1 MKQEV
6 FVERRR
12 LGRTGHKSTVAIFG
26 AAAFYQVTQA
36 EADAAMERVIA
47 AGVNHI
53 DVAPSY
59 GLAEECLGPWLARER
74 DRFFLGCKTQE
85 RTKESAEAEL
95 RRSLER
101 LQMDTFDLYQLHAVT
116 SMEELDQVIGLAGA
130 LEAIL
135 DARAEGL
142 ARFIGITSHG
152 VDAPAVLLEA
162 LRRFD
167 FDSVLFPLNFVLYAN
182 PVYRRN
188 AEELLRQCQARDVGV
203 MIIKAIAKG
212 PWGDRPK
219 TYNTWYAPFDD
230 AAHIQ
235 QAVSFALSQDV
246 TGLCTVADVTLLP
259 LFLEACEHF
268 TPMNA
273 AQQEALVASAAEY
286 EPLFA

>member
-1 MKQEV
+1 MHMKM
-6 FVERRR
+6 RRF
-12 LGRTGHKSTVAIFG
+12 GRTGHRSTLAIFG
-26 AAAFYQVTQA
+26 AAAFYQAAQA
-36 EADAAMERVIA
+36 EADAAMEQVIA

-59 GLAEECLGPWLARER
+59 GLAEERLGPWLARER

-85 RTKESAEAEL
+85 RTRESAAAEL

-101 LQMDTFDLYQLHAVT
+101 LQVDAFDLYQLHAVNST
-116 SMEELDQVIGLAGA
+116 EELDQVTRSGGA
-130 LEAIL
+130 LEAIR
-135 DARAEGL
+135 DAREDEL
-142 ARFIGITSHG
+142 THFIGITGHG
-152 VDAPAVLLEA
+152 VDAPAVFLEA

-212 PWGDRPK
+212 SWGDRPK
-219 TYNTWYAPFDD
+219 TYNTWYEPFDD

-235 QAVSFALSQDV
+235 QAVNFALSQDV

-268 TPMNA
+268 TPISA
-273 AQQEALVASAAEY
+273 AQQEVLVASAAEY